1 MIILNKNT
9 YYRQSTYRGR
19 EKNNNTDLLHQIY
32 EKTNLFNM
40 WRKHDVH

>member
-19 EKNNNTDLLHQIY
+19 EKNNTDLLHQIY